1 MEYPIKQLALES
13 FPPLL
18 KEINDPP
25 STLFLRGTL
34 PPQDSHY
41 LGVVGSRDYSP
52 YGKRVCETLIKGLKG
67 YPITIVSGLA
77 LGIDAIAHRAALSA
91 QLHTL
96 AIPGSGLGWNVLYPK
111 SNHVL
116 AKEIL
121 KAGGAL
127 LSEFEEDFKATKYSF
142 PKRNRLMAGIS
153 HALLVIEAKD
163 RSGTLITARLATEYN
178 RDVLAVPH
186 SIFSPTAYGP
196 HMLIRLGAVPITRV
210 EDILEIFALDK
221 ELTSHTM
228 LSKKESLV
236 VGLLDAPRPRE
247 EIIAHLDMPPR
258 DAQQLLTAMEL
269 KGIITEKEGMLCLV

>member
-1 MEYPIKQLALES
+1 
-13 FPPLL
+13 
-18 KEINDPP
+18 
-25 STLFLRGTL
+25 
-34 PPQDSHY
+34 
-41 LGVVGSRDYSP
+41 
-52 YGKRVCETLIKGLKG
+52 
-67 YPITIVSGLA
+67 
-77 LGIDAIAHRAALSA
+77 
-91 QLHTL
+91 
-96 AIPGSGLGWNVLYPK
+96 VLYPK